1 MSTFSENIRKIYFY
15 AVSLISLLMIIIAG
29 VSLIN
34 LALRSWV
41 FTKAD
46 STSNYAYVCPA
57 IAPSTSDAKPLP
69 CDTSAQ
75 AQQAHDQMVSQ
86 RESTAAQDV
95 ALLLIGI
102 PVFLYHWK
110 KVNKEV

>member
-1 MSTFSENIRKIYFY
+1 
-15 AVSLISLLMIIIAG
+15 MIIIAG

-46 STSNYAYVCPA
+46 STSNYTYACPVA
-57 IAPSTSDAKPLP
+57 VSNMSANMQNQAVVQATP
-69 CDTSAQ
+69 CDTNAQ
-75 AQQAHDQMVSQ
+75 IQQAHDQLISQ

-102 PVFLYHWK
+102 PIFFYHWR